1 MVSGKRKV
9 MFFTGI
15 LLMALSLFLPFAS
28 GKESLMAWDFSLAGV
43 SLPFIM
49 VPLALA
55 CIAAFT
61 FGKVFLTLALSLALL
76 LLDLA
81 CLFLRS
87 SETGPEVQVLSGF
100 LQSGRGGLVSPR
112 RGALLIVVAAI
123 TLFRDRK
130 RAPYLFLLPMLAE

>member
-81 CLFLRS
+81 CLFSKEQWKPALKS
-87 SETGPEVQVLSGF
+87 KFF
-100 LQSGRGGLVSPR
+100 LDFFKVAGAGWYLLAA
-112 RGALLIVVAAI
+112 GALLIVVAAI
-123 TLFRDRK
+123 TLFS
-130 RAPYLFLLPMLAE
+130 